1 MNMIEGEM
9 LRRAQLRRDATQSIE
24 AAVEYFTER
33 HPEMSTQEVW
43 GLAAAQSQGCEH
55 EVGHYALPG
64 FPQVG

>member
-43 GLAAAQSQGCEH
+43 GLAELMQATQDQIATKEKENH
-55 EVGHYALPG
+55 DK
-64 FPQVG
+64 

>member
-43 GLAAAQSQGCEH
+43 GLAELTQATQE
-55 EVGHYALPG
+55 
-64 FPQVG
+64 QVATKEKGNQ